1 MSHPS
6 SWDFALARWI
16 SLAIRPVR
24 IRIKP
29 TREGEMPT
37 QTLLFH
43 KRATIVLLGA
53 FIAACGGVGGGGVG
67 FEDSGGGGGSGGSGG
82 GGGSGGSSNRDSGP
96 PVLTLDS
103 GTHDGGTSDAAGDGG
118 TECPLAATL
127 VYVTGEDDDLW
138 SFYPPTLKFTEIGMF
153 NCLSFPT
160 HMTVD
165 RQGNA
170 WVVANGNI
178 YKASTKDATC
188 TAVPTWTPHLQ
199 FDDFALTFIG
209 TSNTIDPHLYI
220 MSETKLGLFDVPAG
234 SVTVIGDAP
243 VADAL
248 GDMTSNGDGTL
259 YFLWDTDTPTL
270 YNVDPTNASVIKSTP
285 LSPATGGGDQAL
297 AYWGGEFYAFENN
310 VIWQYEPTTGAV
322 GTPGSAPLSVTGAGQ
337 STCVPKTGAPPPPPP
352 K

>member
-1 MSHPS
+1 MPNKTILSH
-6 SWDFALARWI
+6 W
-16 SLAIRPVR
+16 
-24 IRIKP
+24 
-29 TREGEMPT
+29 
-37 QTLLFH
+37 
-43 KRATIVLLGA
+43 RAGLVLLGA
-53 FIAACGGVGGGGVG
+53 FTLACGGTGGNGVG
-67 FEDSGGGGGSGGSGG
+67 FEDSGGGGGAGGSGG
-82 GGGSGGSSNRDSGP
+82 GDASTSQDSTP
-96 PVLTLDS
+96 PHLGLDS
-103 GTHDGGTSDAAGDGG
+103 GKGGDGSPSDG
-118 TECPLAATL
+118 ATDGATECPLAATL

-170 WVVANGNI
+170 WVVADGNI

-188 TAVPTWTPHLQ
+188 TAAPTWTPHLQ

-234 SVTVIGDAP
+234 SVTVIGNAP

-259 YFLWDTDTPTL
+259 YFLWDTTTPTL

-310 VIWQYEPTTGAV
+310 VIWQYEPKTGAV
-322 GTPGSAPLSVTGAGQ
+322 WTPGSAPLSVTGAGQ
-337 STCVPKTGAPPPPPP
+337 STCVPKSGAPPPPPP